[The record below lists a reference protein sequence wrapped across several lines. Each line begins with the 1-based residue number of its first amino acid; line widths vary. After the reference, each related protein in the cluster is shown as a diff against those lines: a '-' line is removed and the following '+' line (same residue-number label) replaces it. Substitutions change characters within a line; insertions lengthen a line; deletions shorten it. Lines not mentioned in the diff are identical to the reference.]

1 MDSLT
6 QIVLG
11 AAVGEAVLGKK
22 VGNKAMLYGAIAG
35 TIPDLDTFASAF
47 TDTITATEIHRGFTH
62 SIVFSVLF
70 APVFGWLIS
79 KIERKSIATWKNWSW
94 LMFWGFFTHPL
105 LDAHTTWGTQL
116 FWPLETRLAYKNI
129 FVIDPL
135 YTLPFLIFLILAMR
149 QKRGTKK
156 RRKLNN
162 LGLIVSSIY
171 LLLITPAL
179 KLYTFNKFTDALENQ
194 EINYRKIETKPS
206 PLNAMLW
213 TANVEVEDAYL
224 IGNYSIFDTQPIQF
238 VSYPK
243 NHQLLGDW
251 KDKRNINRLIAIAEG
266 WYTIS
271 KKDGNLYFNDLR
283 FGTLSPVADTNADFA
298 FSYKLE
304 EENGEIKATETKKRP
319 SDAKKLLGQLGQ
331 RILGN

>member
-47 TDTITATEIHRGFTH
+47 TDTITAIEIHRGFTH
-62 SIVFSVLF
+62 SIVFSILF
-70 APVFGWLIS
+70 APIFGWLIS
-79 KIERKSIATWKNWSW
+79 KIEKKSIATWQNWSW

-105 LDAHTTWGTQL
+105 LDSHTTWGTQL
-116 FWPLETRLAYKNI
+116 FWPLEVRLAYKNI

-135 YTLPFLIFLILAMR
+135 YTLPFLVFLILAMR
-149 QKRGTKK
+149 QERGTKK

-162 LGLIVSSIY
+162 LGLLISSIY
-171 LLLITPAL
+171 LLVITPAL
-179 KLYTFNKFTDALENQ
+179 KLYTFDKFTEALEEQ
-194 EINYRKIETKPS
+194 DIAYYKIETKPS
-206 PLNAMLW
+206 PLNAVLW
-213 TANVEVEDAYL
+213 SANVEVEDAYL
-224 IGNYSIFDTQPIQF
+224 IGNYSIFDTQPIAF
-238 VSYPK
+238 VKHPK

-251 KDKRNINRLIAIAEG
+251 IEKRNVKRLIDISEG

-271 KKDGNLYFNDLR
+271 ERDREIYFNDLR
-283 FGTLSPVADTNADFA
+283 FGTLSPIARVDADFA
-298 FSYKLE
+298 FSYKLI
-304 EENGEIKATETKKRP
+304 EENGEIKAIETEKTRG
-319 SDAKKLLGQLGQ
+319 DAKELLSQLGN